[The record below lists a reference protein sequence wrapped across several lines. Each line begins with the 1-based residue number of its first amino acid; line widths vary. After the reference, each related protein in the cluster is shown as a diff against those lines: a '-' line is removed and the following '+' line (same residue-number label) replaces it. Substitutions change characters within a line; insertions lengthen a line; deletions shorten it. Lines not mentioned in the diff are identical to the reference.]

1 MSASHSG
8 AHWWEIQVLGLPEL
22 EDNIFWRLQTW
33 GCQGTASQT
42 QGDLRRVCGYRAQSQ
57 VQLPDLEALAL
68 GILADAEMLG
78 LTPPSVTWQTVAE
91 EDWATSWQQ
100 YWHPQEVGERLLI
113 CPAWLEPPAG
123 NSRFVL
129 RLNPGVAFGT
139 GTHATTQLCLE
150 ALERRFVSP
159 QASNL
164 ETSVETRAKSC
175 VVADIGCGTGILS
188 IAAIL
193 LGASQVYAVDTDPL
207 AVGSSLG
214 SLELNQIRPDQIQ
227 VSEGSANNIPVP
239 VDGIV
244 CNILAGVIIE
254 LLPQITAIAKPGS
267 WAIFSGLLTSQAEQ
281 VSAALEKHGW
291 QVEQLNSQGDWGCLE
306 AVRPTENL

>member
-1 MSASHSG
+1 MSAAQSG
-8 AHWWEIQVLGLPEL
+8 ANWWEIQVLGLAEL
-22 EDNIFWRLQTW
+22 EDNIFWRLQAW
-33 GCQGTASQT
+33 GCQGAASQT
-42 QGDLRRVCGYRAQSQ
+42 QGELRRVCGYRAQSQ
-57 VQLPDLEALAL
+57 VQLPDLEALAQN
-68 GILADAEMLG
+68 ILADAEDLG

-123 NSRFVL
+123 NSRLVL

-150 ALERRFVSP
+150 ALERRFAQHNQPNPV
-159 QASNL
+159 
-164 ETSVETRAKSC
+164 
-175 VVADIGCGTGILS
+175 VVADIGCGTGILG
-188 IAAIL
+188 IAAVL

-214 SLELNQIRPDQIQ
+214 SLELNQIRPGQIH
-227 VSEGSANNIPVP
+227 VSEGSASDIPIP
-239 VDGIV
+239 VDGLV

-254 LLPQITAIAKPGS
+254 LLPQITAIAKPGG
-267 WAIFSGLLTSQAEQ
+267 WAIFSGLLTSQAAQ
-281 VSAALEKHGW
+281 VSTALGQYGW
-291 QVEQLNSQGDWGCLE
+291 QVAHLSSQGDWGCLE
-306 AVRPTENL
+306 AVRSNEQI